1 MATNLLGQIERLW
14 ANLQGLGVRRLTALA
29 VIGAAAFAV
38 TGLAGYYLSRPTM
51 ETLYSGLDRDD
62 ISAIGA
68 ALREAGV
75 PFDVNAEST
84 VVLTPAGQ
92 TAAARMILAEKGL
105 PRSGA
110 VGNEL
115 FDKLGSL
122 GLTSFMQ
129 DVTRL
134 RALEGELARTIQMM
148 RTVKAARVH
157 IVLADEGSFR
167 RERQPSSASVVIR
180 TDGGDDRATGQAIRH
195 LVGAAVPG
203 MKLDD
208 VTVLN
213 VDGRLLASGAE
224 SIEKSPDNLLALEKE
239 AEEEIRDN
247 VTRTLTPYLSSRNFQ
262 ISVAARLNAD
272 KTQTNET
279 IYNPDSRVERSV
291 RVTKEQQ
298 SSQNAAGEQA
308 AGVEANLPK
317 PKSGAG
323 ESKQSNDQTQKREEL
338 TNYEVSSKSIQTTSA
353 GFAVQNLS
361 VAVLINRAALTASLG
376 DKPSAEA
383 LANQVHEI
391 EQLVSSA
398 AGLDRQRGDA
408 VKVSVV
414 DFIDSS
420 RDLDPAPGPSL
431 FEILARQTGSIVNA
445 GAIVAVA
452 AMVVWFGVRPG
463 LKMALAPP
471 AAACDRRRAR
481 RVRAAKRRRWG
492 RPTATASRPRA
503 FSSRPIP
510 AATRSFRRCWRGATT
525 ARSASCRNSSSSM
538 RTTPPRFSNN
548 GFVKERT
555 DETAFDRR
563 LSRSPRRRA
572 GEKKRRDGRARRF
585 ALEAWRAGRRV
596 PGWRSTPW
604 RSRAAPG
611 KRKGKTARAERPGN
625 GGRFR
630 LPPRRGRCRGRAR
643 R

>member
-1 MATNLLGQIERLW
+1 MATNLLAQIERLW
-14 ANLQGLGVRRLTALA
+14 ANLRGLGVRRLSALA
-29 VIGAAAFAV
+29 LIGVAVFAT

-62 ISAIGA
+62 IAAIGA

-75 PFDVNAEST
+75 AFDVNAEST

-92 TAAARMILAEKGL
+92 AAAARMILAEKGL

-115 FDKLGSL
+115 YDKLGSL

-195 LVGAAVPG
+195 LVAAAVPG
-203 MKLDD
+203 MKLED

-213 VDGRLLASGAE
+213 VDGSLLAYGAD
-224 SIEKSPDNLLALEKE
+224 SVEKSPDNLLALEKE
-239 AEEEIRDN
+239 VSQQIREN
-247 VTRTLTPYLSSRNFQ
+247 VSRTLTPYLSAQNFQ

-298 SSQNAAGEQA
+298 SSQNAAGEQP

-317 PKSGAG
+317 PKTTGG

-353 GFAVQNLS
+353 GFVVQNLS

-376 DKPSAEA
+376 GKPTTEA
-383 LANQVHEI
+383 VDAQVHEI
-391 EQLVSSA
+391 EQLVSFSRRAQSA
-398 AGLDRQRGDA
+398 ARRRDQGLGRRFRRFEPRPRAGGGSLAGRDCRPPDRIDPQRRRDRCGRGDA
-408 VKVSVV
+408 ALV
-414 DFIDSS
+414 
-420 RDLDPAPGPSL
+420 RGAPRH
-431 FEILARQTGSIVNA
+431 ED
-445 GAIVAVA
+445 
-452 AMVVWFGVRPG
+452 GVRFSEHN
-463 LKMALAPP
+463 
-471 AAACDRRRAR
+471 
-481 RVRAAKRRRWG
+481 RV
-492 RPTATASRPRA
+492 
-503 FSSRPIP
+503 
-510 AATRSFRRCWRGATT
+510 
-525 ARSASCRNSSSSM
+525 
-538 RTTPPRFSNN
+538 
-548 GFVKERT
+548 
-555 DETAFDRR
+555 
-563 LSRSPRRRA
+563 
-572 GEKKRRDGRARRF
+572 DGRARRGRWPDARIGGARRRRSARRKHPHRDRF
-585 ALEAWRAGRRV
+585 RSGRIHAGAARATRQ
-596 PGWRSTPW
+596 
-604 RSRAAPG
+604 RSRAQA
-611 KRKGKTARAERPGN
+611 AEADRI
-625 GGRFR
+625 R
-630 LPPRRGRCRGRAR
+630 
-643 R
+643 

>member
-14 ANLQGLGVRRLTALA
+14 ANLQGLGARRLAALA
-29 VIGAAAFAV
+29 SIGVAIFAI
-38 TGLAGYYLSRPTM
+38 TGLAGYYLSRPAM

-62 ISAIGA
+62 IAAIGA

-75 PFDVNAEST
+75 PFDINAEST

-92 TAAARMILAEKGL
+92 AAAARMILAEKGL
-105 PRSGA
+105 PRGGA

-148 RTVKAARVH
+148 RSVKAARVH

-195 LVGAAVPG
+195 LVASGVPG
-203 MKLDD
+203 MKIDD

-224 SIEKSPDNLLALEKE
+224 FIEKAPDNLLALETE
-239 AEEEIRDN
+239 VAQGIRES
-247 VTRTLTPYLSSRNFQ
+247 VTRTLAPYLSSRNFQ

-279 IYNPDSRVERSV
+279 IYNPDQRVERSV

-317 PKSGAG
+317 PKTSGG

-361 VAVLINRAALTASLG
+361 IAVLINRAALTASLG
-376 DKPSAEA
+376 DKPSSDAV
-383 LANQVHEI
+383 ANQVHEI
-391 EQLVSSA
+391 EQLVASA
-398 AGLDRQRGDA
+398 AGLDRQRGDV
-408 VKVSVV
+408 VKISVV
-414 DFIDSS
+414 DFIEFDPRPRSGAWSFADRNS
-420 RDLDPAPGPSL
+420 RSPDGIDHQRRRHRGGRSDGDLVRGAARPENGARSPASRSDRGH
-431 FEILARQTGSIVNA
+431 ARRL
-445 GAIVAVA
+445 
-452 AMVVWFGVRPG
+452 WRPN
-463 LKMALAPP
+463 APP
-471 AAACDRRRAR
+471 A
-481 RVRAAKRRRWG
+481 G
-492 RPTATASRPRA
+492 
-503 FSSRPIP
+503 
-510 AATRSFRRCWRGATT
+510 
-525 ARSASCRNSSSSM
+525 
-538 RTTPPRFSNN
+538 
-548 GFVKERT
+548 
-555 DETAFDRR
+555 
-563 LSRSPRRRA
+563 
-572 GEKKRRDGRARRF
+572 
-585 ALEAWRAGRRV
+585 AGRR
-596 PGWRSTPW
+596 RSTRPGFPYRDRPQPGRVSAGPGRTARQ
-604 RSRAAPG
+604 RSRAQ
-611 KRKGKTARAERPGN
+611 TAEA
-625 GGRFR
+625 GRFR
-630 LPPRRGRCRGRAR
+630 
-643 R
+643 

>member
-1 MATNLLGQIERLW
+1 VATNLLAQIERLW
-14 ANLQGLGVRRLTALA
+14 ANLRGLGVRRLSALA
-29 VIGAAAFAV
+29 LIGVAVFAT

-92 TAAARMILAEKGL
+92 AAAARMILAEKGL

-115 FDKLGSL
+115 YDKLGSL

-157 IVLADEGSFR
+157 IVLSDEGSFR
-167 RERQPSSASVVIR
+167 RERQPSSSSVVIR

-195 LVGAAVPG
+195 LVASAVPG
-203 MKLDD
+203 MKIDD

-213 VDGRLLASGAE
+213 VDGTLLAYGAD
-224 SIEKSPDNLLALEKE
+224 SVEKSPDNLLGLEKE
-239 AEEEIRDN
+239 VSQQIRES
-247 VTRTLTPYLSSRNFQ
+247 VSRTLTPYLSAQNFQ

-298 SSQNAAGEQA
+298 SSQNAAGEQP

-317 PKSGAG
+317 PKPAGG

-353 GFAVQNLS
+353 GFVVQNLS
-361 VAVLINRAALTASLG
+361 VAVLINRAALASSLG
-376 DKPSAEA
+376 GKPSAEA
-383 LANQVHEI
+383 IDAQVKEI
-391 EQLVSSA
+391 EQLVGSA
-398 AGLDRQRGDA
+398 AGLNRQRGDT
-408 VKVSVV
+408 VKISVV
-414 DFIDSS
+414 DFVDSS
-420 RDLDPAPGPSL
+420 RDLEPAPGPSL
-431 FEILARQTGSIVNA
+431 IEIVARQTGSILNA

-452 AMVVWFGVRPG
+452 AMLLWFGVRPAMR
-463 LKMALAPP
+463 MAFAPP
-471 AAACDRRRAR
+471 SPVALTDARGVAVGQTPALGAPDGAGQPGESILVETDSNRDEFMEALLAR
-481 RVRAAKRRRWG
+481 RDNGPERKLQKMIE
-492 RPTATASRPRA
+492 
-503 FSSRPIP
+503 FDENH
-510 AATRSFRRCWRGATT
+510 AATVLKQWIRQGA
-525 ARSASCRNSSSSM
+525 
-538 RTTPPRFSNN
+538 N
-548 GFVKERT
+548 G
-555 DETAFDRR
+555 
-563 LSRSPRRRA
+563 
-572 GEKKRRDGRARRF
+572 
-585 ALEAWRAGRRV
+585 
-596 PGWRSTPW
+596 
-604 RSRAAPG
+604 
-611 KRKGKTARAERPGN
+611 
-625 GGRFR
+625 
-630 LPPRRGRCRGRAR
+630 
-643 R
+643 

>member
-1 MATNLLGQIERLW
+1 VGTNLRAQIERVW

-29 VIGAAAFAV
+29 LIGVSVFAM

-62 ISAIGA
+62 IAAIGA

-92 TAAARMILAEKGL
+92 AANARMILAEKGL

-129 DVTRL
+129 DITRL

-180 TDGGDDRATGQAIRH
+180 TDGGDHRATGQAIRH
-195 LVGAAVPG
+195 MVASGVPG
-203 MKLDD
+203 MKIDD

-224 SIEKSPDNLLALEKE
+224 SIEKSPDNLLALERE
-239 AEEEIRDN
+239 VSQEIRES

-279 IYNPDSRVERSV
+279 IYNPDQRVERSV

-298 SSQNAAGEQA
+298 SSQNAAGQQA

-317 PKSGAG
+317 PKSAGG

-338 TNYEVSSKSIQTTSA
+338 TNYEVSSKSTQTTSA
-353 GFAVQNLS
+353 GFVVQNLS

-376 DKPSAEA
+376 DKPSPDA

-391 EQLVSSA
+391 EQLVGSA
-398 AGLDRQRGDA
+398 AGLDRPRGDT
-408 VKVSVV
+408 VKISVV

-431 FEILARQTGSIVNA
+431 VEILARQTGSIMNA
-445 GAIVAVA
+445 GAIVAVV

-471 AAACDRRRAR
+471 QA
-481 RVRAAKRRRWG
+481 
-492 RPTATASRPRA
+492 
-503 FSSRPIP
+503 
-510 AATRSFRRCWRGATT
+510 AATRDALGARGQTPALG
-525 ARSASCRNSSSSM
+525 APDSEGQPDQSILIESA
-538 RTTPPRFSNN
+538 PDH
-548 GFVKERT
+548 
-555 DETAFDRR
+555 DEFLQA
-563 LSRSPRRRA
+563 LLA
-572 GEKKRRDGRARRF
+572 RRDNGPERKLQKLVDF
-585 ALEAWRAGRRV
+585 DENH
-596 PGWRSTPW
+596 
-604 RSRAAPG
+604 AATILKQWIRQG
-611 KRKGKTARAERPGN
+611 AN
-625 GGRFR
+625 G
-630 LPPRRGRCRGRAR
+630 
-643 R
+643 

>member
-1 MATNLLGQIERLW
+1 VATNLLAQIERLW
-14 ANLQGLGVRRLTALA
+14 ANLRGLGVRRLSALA
-29 VIGAAAFAV
+29 LIGVAVFAT

-92 TAAARMILAEKGL
+92 AGAARMILAEKGL

-115 FDKLGSL
+115 YDKLGSL

-167 RERQPSSASVVIR
+167 RERQPSSSSVVIR

-195 LVGAAVPG
+195 LVASAVPG
-203 MKLDD
+203 MKLED

-213 VDGRLLASGAE
+213 VDGSLLAYGAD
-224 SIEKSPDNLLALEKE
+224 SVEKSPDNLLALEKE
-239 AEEEIRDN
+239 VSQQVREN
-247 VTRTLTPYLSSRNFQ
+247 VSRTLTPYLSGQNFQ

-298 SSQNAAGEQA
+298 SAQNAAGEQP

-317 PKSGAG
+317 PKATGG

-338 TNYEVSSKSIQTTSA
+338 TNYEVSSKSVQTTSA
-353 GFAVQNLS
+353 GFVVQNLS
-361 VAVLINRAALTASLG
+361 VAVLINRTALAASLG
-376 DKPSAEA
+376 GKPTAEA
-383 LANQVHEI
+383 IDAQVHEI
-391 EQLVSSA
+391 EQLVGSA
-398 AGLDRQRGDA
+398 AGLNRQRGDT
-408 VKVSVV
+408 VKISVV
-414 DFIDSS
+414 DFVDSS
-420 RDLDPAPGPSL
+420 RDLEPAAGPSL
-431 FEILARQTGSIVNA
+431 VEIVARQTGSILNA

-452 AMVVWFGVRPG
+452 AMLLWFGVRPG
-463 LKMALAPP
+463 LRMAFAPP
-471 AAACDRRRAR
+471 SAVALTDARGGSAGQTPALRAPDGDSQPDESILIETDSNRDEFMQALLAR
-481 RVRAAKRRRWG
+481 RDNGSERKLMKMIE
-492 RPTATASRPRA
+492 
-503 FSSRPIP
+503 FDEDH
-510 AATRSFRRCWRGATT
+510 AATVLKQWIRQGV
-525 ARSASCRNSSSSM
+525 
-538 RTTPPRFSNN
+538 N
-548 GFVKERT
+548 G
-555 DETAFDRR
+555 
-563 LSRSPRRRA
+563 
-572 GEKKRRDGRARRF
+572 
-585 ALEAWRAGRRV
+585 
-596 PGWRSTPW
+596 
-604 RSRAAPG
+604 
-611 KRKGKTARAERPGN
+611 
-625 GGRFR
+625 
-630 LPPRRGRCRGRAR
+630 
-643 R
+643 

>member
-1 MATNLLGQIERLW
+1 MAAAKSHSGPDVATNLLAQIERLW
-14 ANLQGLGVRRLTALA
+14 ANLKGLGVRRLSALA
-29 VIGAAAFAV
+29 LIGVAVFAT

-92 TAAARMILAEKGL
+92 AAAARMILAEKGL

-115 FDKLGSL
+115 YDKLGSL

-195 LVGAAVPG
+195 LVASAVPG
-203 MKLDD
+203 MKLED

-213 VDGRLLASGAE
+213 VDGALLAYGAD
-224 SIEKSPDNLLALEKE
+224 SIEKSPDNLLGLEKE
-239 AEEEIRDN
+239 VSQQIRESIS
-247 VTRTLTPYLSSRNFQ
+247 RTLTPYLSAQNFQ

-298 SSQNAAGEQA
+298 SSQNAAGEQP

-317 PKSGAG
+317 PKPTGG

-353 GFAVQNLS
+353 GFVVQNLS
-361 VAVLINRAALTASLG
+361 VAVLINRAALAASLG
-376 DKPSAEA
+376 GKPSAEA
-383 LANQVHEI
+383 IDAQVHEI
-391 EQLVSSA
+391 EQLVGSA
-398 AGLDRQRGDA
+398 AGLNRQRGDA
-408 VKVSVV
+408 VKISVV
-414 DFIDSS
+414 DFVDSS
-420 RDLDPAPGPSL
+420 RDLEPAPGPSL
-431 FEILARQTGSIVNA
+431 VEIVARQTGSILNA

-452 AMVVWFGVRPG
+452 AMLLWFGVRPG
-463 LKMALAPP
+463 LRMAFAPP
-471 AAACDRRRAR
+471 SPAALTDARGASAGQTPALGAPDGAQPGESILIETDSNRDEFMEALLAR
-481 RVRAAKRRRWG
+481 RDNGSERKLMKMIE
-492 RPTATASRPRA
+492 
-503 FSSRPIP
+503 FDENH
-510 AATRSFRRCWRGATT
+510 AATVLKQWIRQGA
-525 ARSASCRNSSSSM
+525 
-538 RTTPPRFSNN
+538 N
-548 GFVKERT
+548 G
-555 DETAFDRR
+555 
-563 LSRSPRRRA
+563 
-572 GEKKRRDGRARRF
+572 
-585 ALEAWRAGRRV
+585 
-596 PGWRSTPW
+596 
-604 RSRAAPG
+604 
-611 KRKGKTARAERPGN
+611 
-625 GGRFR
+625 
-630 LPPRRGRCRGRAR
+630 
-643 R
+643 

>member
-1 MATNLLGQIERLW
+1 VATNLLAQIERLW
-14 ANLQGLGVRRLTALA
+14 ANLRGLGARRLSALGLIGLA
-29 VIGAAAFAV
+29 VFAT

-92 TAAARMILAEKGL
+92 AAAARMILAEKGL

-115 FDKLGSL
+115 YDKLGSL

-167 RERQPSSASVVIR
+167 RERQPSSSSVVIR

-195 LVGAAVPG
+195 LVASAVPG
-203 MKLDD
+203 MKVED

-213 VDGRLLASGAE
+213 VDGTLLAYGADLV
-224 SIEKSPDNLLALEKE
+224 EKSPDNLLGLEKE
-239 AEEEIRDN
+239 VSQQIRES
-247 VTRTLTPYLSSRNFQ
+247 VSRTLTPYLSAQNFQ

-298 SSQNAAGEQA
+298 SSQNAAGEQP

-317 PKSGAG
+317 PKPAGG
-323 ESKQSNDQTQKREEL
+323 ESKQSNDNTQKREEL

-353 GFAVQNLS
+353 GFVVQNLS
-361 VAVLINRAALTASLG
+361 VAVLINRAALASSLG
-376 DKPSAEA
+376 GKPSAEA
-383 LANQVHEI
+383 IDAQVKEI
-391 EQLVSSA
+391 EQLVGSA
-398 AGLDRQRGDA
+398 AGLNRPRGDT
-408 VKVSVV
+408 VKISVV
-414 DFIDSS
+414 DFVDSS
-420 RDLDPAPGPSL
+420 RDLEPAPGPSL
-431 FEILARQTGSIVNA
+431 IEIVARQTGSILNA

-452 AMVVWFGVRPG
+452 AMLLLLGVRPAM
-463 LKMALAPP
+463 KMAFAPP
-471 AAACDRRRAR
+471 SPPALTDARTAAAGRTPALGAPDGDGQPPESILIEAASPRDEFLEALLAR
-481 RVRAAKRRRWG
+481 RDNGPERKLQKMIE
-492 RPTATASRPRA
+492 
-503 FSSRPIP
+503 FDENH
-510 AATRSFRRCWRGATT
+510 AATVLKQWIRQGA
-525 ARSASCRNSSSSM
+525 
-538 RTTPPRFSNN
+538 N
-548 GFVKERT
+548 G
-555 DETAFDRR
+555 
-563 LSRSPRRRA
+563 
-572 GEKKRRDGRARRF
+572 
-585 ALEAWRAGRRV
+585 
-596 PGWRSTPW
+596 
-604 RSRAAPG
+604 
-611 KRKGKTARAERPGN
+611 
-625 GGRFR
+625 
-630 LPPRRGRCRGRAR
+630 
-643 R
+643 

>member
-1 MATNLLGQIERLW
+1 VATNLLAQIERLW
-14 ANLQGLGVRRLTALA
+14 ANLRGLGVRRLSALA
-29 VIGAAAFAV
+29 LIGVAVFAT

-92 TAAARMILAEKGL
+92 AAAARMILAEKGL

-115 FDKLGSL
+115 YDKLGSL

-157 IVLADEGSFR
+157 IVLSDEGSFR
-167 RERQPSSASVVIR
+167 RERQPSSSSVVIR

-195 LVGAAVPG
+195 LVASAVPG
-203 MKLDD
+203 MKIDD

-213 VDGRLLASGAE
+213 VDGTLLAYGAD
-224 SIEKSPDNLLALEKE
+224 SVEKSPDNLLGLEKE
-239 AEEEIRDN
+239 VSQQIRES
-247 VTRTLTPYLSSRNFQ
+247 VSRTLTPYLSAQNFQ

-298 SSQNAAGEQA
+298 SSQNAAGEQP

-317 PKSGAG
+317 PKPAGG

-353 GFAVQNLS
+353 GFVVQNLS
-361 VAVLINRAALTASLG
+361 VAVLINRAALVSSLG
-376 DKPSAEA
+376 GKPSTEA
-383 LANQVHEI
+383 IDAQVKEI
-391 EQLVSSA
+391 EQLVGSA
-398 AGLDRQRGDA
+398 AGLNRQRGDV
-408 VKVSVV
+408 VKISVV
-414 DFIDSS
+414 DFVDSS
-420 RDLDPAPGPSL
+420 RDLEPAPGPSL
-431 FEILARQTGSIVNA
+431 VEIVARQTGSILNA
-445 GAIVAVA
+445 AAIVAVA
-452 AMVVWFGVRPG
+452 AMLLWFGVRPAM
-463 LKMALAPP
+463 KMAFAPP
-471 AAACDRRRAR
+471 SAVALTDARGVAVGQTPALGAPDGAGQPGESILIETDSNRDEFMEALLAR
-481 RVRAAKRRRWG
+481 RDNGPERKLQKMIE
-492 RPTATASRPRA
+492 
-503 FSSRPIP
+503 FDENH
-510 AATRSFRRCWRGATT
+510 AATVLKQWIRQGA
-525 ARSASCRNSSSSM
+525 
-538 RTTPPRFSNN
+538 N
-548 GFVKERT
+548 G
-555 DETAFDRR
+555 
-563 LSRSPRRRA
+563 
-572 GEKKRRDGRARRF
+572 
-585 ALEAWRAGRRV
+585 
-596 PGWRSTPW
+596 
-604 RSRAAPG
+604 
-611 KRKGKTARAERPGN
+611 
-625 GGRFR
+625 
-630 LPPRRGRCRGRAR
+630 
-643 R
+643 